1 MGFGEITATGRCP
14 VCGSSIGRD
23 AKSCKRCAVG
33 YHPDCWTYAGGCAVY
48 GCRPVTSRAAPA
60 FDVRDFPQS
69 CEQAGRQLARL
80 GAGMTRDVLALA
92 LGSLLG
98 VAFWDLMDAY
108 GGVFFL
114 MWFLLGLAYLLYWPF
129 FRARGFA
136 VTVMHAFFLG
146 PLVHVVV
153 PLEIPALFALVAGLT
168 LSGIGLV
175 AIWHARSP
183 LLARGALGL
192 ALIAV
197 GTLYQSDGRA
207 VRYHVDRS
215 GPDQPTVT
223 APWPVSPAVL
233 ASRASIHA
241 WRVGGQLE
249 RLSSVGASMFS
260 RSEVETML
268 SSPGTGT
275 GSERLV
281 LIPWWGERS
290 PEVTDV
296 VKSGGKL
303 RVIVTLPAIG
313 TPRVSTP
320 AYARPFH
327 RLVVAVPASPAAV
340 EVEYRAAG
348 HWALGQRLALRLAG
362 YDPDGVTPVVSAS
375 NVELDAEWM
384 MRRLAPLFELRAW
397 AP

>member
-14 VCGSSIGRD
+14 VCGSTIGRD
-23 AKSCKRCAVG
+23 AKSCKRCAVR

-48 GCRPVTSRAAPA
+48 GCRPATPRAAPA
-60 FDVRDFPQS
+60 FDVWDFPQS
-69 CEQAGRQLARL
+69 CEEAGRQLARL
-80 GAGMTRDVLALA
+80 GAGVTRDVLALA

-98 VAFWDLMDAY
+98 VAFWELMDAY
-108 GGVFFL
+108 GGMFFL
-114 MWFLLGLAYLLYWPF
+114 LWFLLGLAYLLYWPF

-168 LSGIGLV
+168 LFGIGMV

-183 LLARGALGL
+183 LVARGVLGL

-215 GPDQPTVT
+215 GPQEPTVT
-223 APWPVSPAVL
+223 APWPAAPAVL

-249 RLSSVGASMFS
+249 RLNSVGASLFT

-268 SSPGTGT
+268 SSPGAGN

-281 LIPWWGERS
+281 LIPWWGQRS

-296 VKSGGKL
+296 VKRGGKL
-303 RVIVTLPAIG
+303 RVIVTLPTTGMSFA
-313 TPRVSTP
+313 STP
-320 AYARPFH
+320 EIARRFH
-327 RLVVAVPASPAAV
+327 RLVVSVPVDPAEV

-348 HWALGQRLALRLAG
+348 HWALGPRLALRLAG
-362 YDPDGVTPVVSAS
+362 YDPEAVTPVVSAS
-375 NVELDAEWM
+375 VVELDTEWM
-384 MRRLAPLFELRAW
+384 MRRLAPLFELTAW